1 MRLRAGCAAKIDPC
15 GHDAAPT
22 EAVVAAATF
31 INCRRLI
38 IDDRTCSFGLLL
50 FFAIRFPFTVT
61 KIRPQPFN
69 RRTVVCQ
76 SIHHPLRKL
85 YKLLS
90 DHGIP
95 ESRLSS
101 VA

>member
-1 MRLRAGCAAKIDPC
+1 MRLRAGCAANIDLC
-15 GHDAAPT
+15 GHDAAPS
-22 EAVVAAATF
+22 EAVVPAVSF

-38 IDDRTCSFGLLL
+38 IDDRTCSFGL
-50 FFAIRFPFTVT
+50 FVFSAIRFPFTVA

-76 SIHHPLRKL
+76 SIQHPLRKL
-85 YKLLS
+85 YKVLS
-90 DHGIP
+90 DHGAP